1 MRIVLIGQAAFAKD
15 TLSALIEKKENVV
28 GVFCPPDKDTNKPDP
43 VKSLSLEHSIDVL
56 QFKRMRSEERVPA
69 RKRSPCL

>member
-28 GVFCPPDKDTNKPDP
+28 GVFW
-43 VKSLSLEHSIDVL
+43 KSGIWQSFIY
-56 QFKRMRSEERVPA
+56 
-69 RKRSPCL
+69 